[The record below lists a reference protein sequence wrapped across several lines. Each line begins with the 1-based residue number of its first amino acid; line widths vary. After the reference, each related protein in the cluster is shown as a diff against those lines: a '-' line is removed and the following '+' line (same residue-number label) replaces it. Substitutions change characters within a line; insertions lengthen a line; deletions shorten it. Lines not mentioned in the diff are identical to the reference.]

1 MLSPMHSLLFRLHHL
16 DIDGKILFC
25 NQLTSDLLFI
35 QELKLLRVNQRMP
48 DTRGILYDKLYE
60 IPTLTEIFQL
70 IKNLPNFK
78 KKSGIYMELK
88 YPEFYLKIGFNM
100 GDMILSVLT
109 DANYSINSTLPNLFT
124 EIAPVVIECFIPQTL
139 IYLRNKCN
147 LPLVQ
152 LVGEIG
158 TYTI

>member
-1 MLSPMHSLLFRLHHL
+1 
-16 DIDGKILFC
+16 
-25 NQLTSDLLFI
+25 
-35 QELKLLRVNQRMP
+35 MP
-48 DTRGILYDKLYE
+48 ATRGTLYDKLFE

-88 YPEFYLKIGFNM
+88 YPEFYSKIGFNM
-100 GDMILSVLT
+100 GDMNLSVLT
-109 DANYSINSTLPNLFT
+109 DANYSINSTLPNLFM

-152 LVGEIG
+152 LVGKIC